1 MFSSKIYTS
10 RPLHIIE
17 HEITECKEKKKK
29 EEDADALIKKCE
41 EDDVCKRKAEVHF
54 DKSKKILDHV

>member
-1 MFSSKIYTS
+1 M
-10 RPLHIIE
+10 HIIE

-29 EEDADALIKKCE
+29 EDDADALIKKCE
-41 EDDVCKRKAEVHF
+41 EDDVCKRKAEVYF